1 MQEKVIVN
9 KLLSFLVIEFDIAAA
24 LNEALWEVIK

>member
-9 KLLSFLVIEFDIAAA
+9 KLLSFLVIEFDIAAE